1 MYCSVWLSQLQLYSP
16 SLISSLFMTS
26 QVHTFYFGDVHV
38 SEVREPIM
46 QEMLINVSLRQN
58 ADNYYITKLKVTAV

>member
-1 MYCSVWLSQLQLYSP
+1 
-16 SLISSLFMTS
+16 MTS

-58 ADNYYITKLKVTAV
+58 ADNYYITKLKVTAVVGRS